1 MGRTA
6 EGTFT
11 DQTWAPPVFSVD
23 ENGKIIG
30 LTNDNVPNNWGRWGD
45 QDQRGTAN
53 FITPD
58 VVSAAA
64 GLIRSGKSISLAVPL
79 DSTGPVHPTRPNVV
93 HFFGYSGADWT
104 VGTELGRVAPGFQ
117 GADDYIFMPLQG
129 STQWDGLAH
138 IFSSD
143 AMYNGFWMGNVE
155 GVAGAKKCA
164 ISNLK
169 DSLTSRGVLLDLP
182 KYLGVERCEPGVPI
196 TAAQLDGCAQ
206 AQGVEVR
213 TGDILTIRTGHVPW
227 FYSLTDKSEFWGAGA
242 PGLGADTVAWIHE
255 KEIAALAVD
264 NVAVEVEPAEEGGVY
279 PLHARLIRD
288 LGLTLGEIWWLEE
301 LAAECA
307 REGRYEFFL
316 TASPLNITGG
326 AGTPVNPTAIF

>member
-227 FYSLTDKSEFWGAGA
+227 FYSLHRQERVLGCRRTG
-242 PGLGADTVAWIHE
+242 PGRGHGRVDPREGDRRTGRGQRRGRGGTGRGGRRLP
-255 KEIAALAVD
+255 AARTPD
-264 NVAVEVEPAEEGGVY
+264 PRSRTH
-279 PLHARLIRD
+279 PRRD
-288 LGLTLGEIWWLEE
+288 LV
-301 LAAECA
+301 A
-307 REGRYEFFL
+307 RRTGRGVR
-316 TASPLNITGG
+316 P
-326 AGTPVNPTAIF
+326 

>member
-23 ENGKIIG
+23 ENGKVIG

-117 GADDYIFMPLQG
+117 APTTTSSCRCRAAPNGTVWPISSAPTPCTTG
-129 STQWDGLAH
+129 SGWATSKAWPGRRSAR
-138 IFSSD
+138 S
-143 AMYNGFWMGNVE
+143 
-155 GVAGAKKCA
+155 A
-164 ISNLK
+164 IS
-169 DSLTSRGVLLDLP
+169 
-182 KYLGVERCEPGVPI
+182 
-196 TAAQLDGCAQ
+196 
-206 AQGVEVR
+206 R
-213 TGDILTIRTGHVPW
+213 TR
-227 FYSLTDKSEFWGAGA
+227 
-242 PGLGADTVAWIHE
+242 
-255 KEIAALAVD
+255 
-264 NVAVEVEPAEEGGVY
+264 
-279 PLHARLIRD
+279 
-288 LGLTLGEIWWLEE
+288 
-301 LAAECA
+301 
-307 REGRYEFFL
+307 
-316 TASPLNITGG
+316 
-326 AGTPVNPTAIF
+326 